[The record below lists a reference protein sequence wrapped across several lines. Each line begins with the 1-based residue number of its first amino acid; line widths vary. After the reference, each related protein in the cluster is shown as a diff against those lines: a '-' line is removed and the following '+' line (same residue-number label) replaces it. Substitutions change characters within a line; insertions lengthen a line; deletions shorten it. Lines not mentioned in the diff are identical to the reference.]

1 MQILLTI
8 LGYAFLC
15 LLYNLLDE
23 VTPIYGS
30 ADRSNGGL
38 GLSTSQ
44 LALPLAIGG
53 ISIFL

>member
-1 MQILLTI
+1 MI
-8 LGYAFLC
+8 C

-30 ADRSNGGL
+30 ADRSIGGL
-38 GLSTSQ
+38 GFTTTQ
-44 LALPLAIGG
+44 LAVPLVVGG